1 MYRSPQIPCARRS
14 HGAGAV
20 DLVRTKT
27 AMRMDDI
34 EPIEGAGH
42 WVQREQPV
50 RLSTLL
56 LAFMKEVG
64 ESDHLREQV
73 TDC

>member
-1 MYRSPQIPCARRS
+1 
-14 HGAGAV
+14 
-20 DLVRTKT
+20 
-27 AMRMDDI
+27 MRMDDI